1 MLCASLVLNRCPRV
15 WGVCRSLYQLRSPQ
29 WPFRPTCTRLTE
41 CAPKL
46 DMVQCGCS
54 ALAGILPRLRFSK
67 DVC

>member
-46 DMVQCGCS
+46 DMVS
-54 ALAGILPRLRFSK
+54 ADVARFGWYSGQTE
-67 DVC
+67 VF